1 VYSLCRHP
9 LSDISSVIFNRL
21 REDPKLCMSYFFFNV
36 SNRDETAENV
46 IRVLLRQIVAQLRR
60 VPGEV
65 NAEYSRFQNDPHK
78 VKPSLD
84 TLASLLRSSLQAFS
98 SSPSFIL
105 LDAYDE
111 FRNADNDEGQRSD
124 LCSSLSEI
132 CRDGSARIL
141 ITTRPQYRDVLK
153 DTFSESQIV
162 VVKGDLIDVERHL
175 DERMRPLK
183 RLNNELKANIK
194 KAILDANRED
204 AW

>member
-1 VYSLCRHP
+1 
-9 LSDISSVIFNRL
+9 
-21 REDPKLCMSYFFFNV
+21 M
-36 SNRDETAENV
+36 
-46 IRVLLRQIVAQLRR
+46 
-60 VPGEV
+60 
-65 NAEYSRFQNDPHK
+65 
-78 VKPSLD
+78 PSLD
-84 TLASLLRSSLQAFS
+84 KFASLLKASLQEFS

-111 FRNADNDEGQRSD
+111 FRNSGDEEVQRSD

-132 CRDGSARIL
+132 CRGGSARIL
-141 ITTRPQYRDVLK
+141 ITTRPQYRDALK

-175 DERMRPLK
+175 DERMQPLK